1 MEIVKVWKRTIIY
14 LLNCMMYTLIGYASA
29 LPFLLLL
36 HVNIWIYIVIG
47 LGFSVIISIAISFL
61 ILWGSKG
68 YNVVCYMFMV
78 KIVGE
83 QEKNITPKQALI
95 RAFCESVFIFAIL
108 DFIYLLSHRTERGV
122 IDRLSNTFM
131 IDLRR

>member
-1 MEIVKVWKRTIIY
+1 MEIVTVWKRIIIY
-14 LLNCMMYTLIGYASA
+14 LLNAMMYTLIGYASA
-29 LPFLLLL
+29 LPFLLIL

-47 LGFSVIISIAISFL
+47 LAFSVVTSIALSFL
-61 ILWGSKG
+61 ILWASKG
-68 YNVVCYMFMV
+68 YSMVSYMFMV

-83 QEKNITPKQALI
+83 QEKVVTIKQALI
-95 RAFCESVFIFAIL
+95 RAFCESVFIFAVL
-108 DFIYLLSHRTERGV
+108 DLIYLLSHRTERGV